1 MTKKCMGCGVLLQNH
16 DKELVGYTPNLDK
29 DYCMRCFR
37 LKNYGELKRMDTVHE
52 EEILT
57 KVNKKNGMVFFLIDY
72 YNIQKYTLAIFKK
85 IKLPKV
91 LVVSKSDLLRK
102 EMKYEK
108 IKKWLY
114 EVYNIEEDILFI
126 SNSSKTISNNIF
138 RYMDNHFFKTA
149 YIMGI
154 TNAGKSTFINSLLK
168 ENHIQKEIL
177 TSDKENTTLDFI
189 PIKINDYMIYDTP
202 GFTFKHLD
210 TAKSFK
216 NMIKPITFQLKE
228 NTTIV
233 IDNKWK
239 YYFLN
244 PTSVSIYAN
253 TLDIKREYKEIK
265 EKVKEFALFKNS
277 DIIIPGIGFMNVKE
291 ECSILSNVSEMEI
304 RKNISG
310 VEL

>member
-1 MTKKCMGCGVLLQNH
+1 MTKKCMGCGVLLQNQNNG
-16 DKELVGYTPNLDK
+16 LVGYTPNLDK

-52 EEILT
+52 EEILA
-57 KVNKKNGMVFFLIDY
+57 KVNKKKGIVFFLIDY
-72 YNIQKYTLAIFKK
+72 YNIGRDTLAIFKK

-114 EVYNIEEDILFI
+114 EVYKIEEDILFI

-138 RYMDNHFFKTA
+138 KYMDNHFIKTA

-202 GFTFKHLD
+202 GFTFKHFD

-216 NMIKPITFQLKE
+216 NVIKPITFQLKE

-244 PTSVSIYAN
+244 STSVSIYAN
-253 TLDIKREYKEIK
+253 TLDIKREYKEMN
-265 EKVKEFALFKNS
+265 EKTKEFALFKNS
-277 DIIIPGIGFMNVKE
+277 DIVIPGIGFMNVKE
-291 ECSILSNVSEMEI
+291 ECTILSNVSEIEI
-304 RKNISG
+304 RKSISG

>member
-37 LKNYGELKRMDTVHE
+37 LKNYGELTRMDMVHE
-52 EEILT
+52 EEILA

-72 YNIQKYTLAIFKK
+72 YNIQKDTLAIFKK